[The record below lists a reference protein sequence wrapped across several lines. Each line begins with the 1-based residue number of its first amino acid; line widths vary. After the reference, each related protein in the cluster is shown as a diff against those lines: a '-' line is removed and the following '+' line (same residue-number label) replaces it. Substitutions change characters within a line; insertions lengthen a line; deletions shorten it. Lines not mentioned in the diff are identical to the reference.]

1 MKIAINRCYGGFQL
15 SNKAIEMLMKRK
27 GLECYRYIWDYKDEK
42 YHKLSSFE
50 TEDTYLAIDYSIADL
65 GDCVENIPDEYYWY
79 YRSEIERTDK
89 DLIEVI
95 EELGEEVNGSCGD
108 IRIIEI
114 PDNVDWEIND
124 YDGIETV
131 HEKHR
136 SWY

>member
-15 SNKAIEMLMKRK
+15 SDKAIEILMKRK
-27 GLECYRYIWDYKDEK
+27 GLECHRYKWDYKDNK

-50 TEDTYLAIDYSIADL
+50 MDEDYLYFDYSIADL

-79 YRSEIERTDK
+79 YRSKVERTDK

-95 EELGEEVNGSCGD
+95 EELGEEASGSCGD
-108 IRIIEI
+108 IHIIEI
-114 PDNVDWEIND
+114 PDNVDWEIDD

-131 HEKHR
+131 HERHR